1 MKENDA
7 FLKRLQ
13 DRKSEYNVFAWKDN
27 RKEQMKRI
35 KAICLFPPSISN
47 KKT

>member
-13 DRKSEYNVFAWKDN
+13 NRTSDYNVFAWKDD

-35 KAICLFPPSISN
+35 K
-47 KKT
+47 